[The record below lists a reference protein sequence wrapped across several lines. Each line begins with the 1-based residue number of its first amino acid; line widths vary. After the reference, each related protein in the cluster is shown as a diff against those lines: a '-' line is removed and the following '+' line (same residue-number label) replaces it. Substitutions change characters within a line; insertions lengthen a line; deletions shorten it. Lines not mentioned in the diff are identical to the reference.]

1 MTLAMVAIGGALGA
15 TLRYLAVAWASRVF
29 GTGFPSGTLI
39 VNVLGSLLIGL
50 LAVALL
56 ERAPETWGR
65 YAPLAITG
73 LLGGFTTFSA
83 FSLDALTLFEE
94 ERYFTATAYV
104 GGSVMLSLLAALA
117 GVTLARFLST
127 V

>member
-1 MTLAMVAIGGALGA
+1 MNLAMVAIGGALGA
-15 TLRYLAVAWASRVF
+15 SLRYLAVSWASRTF

-39 VNVLGSLLIGL
+39 VNVIGSLLIGL

-56 ERAPETWGR
+56 ERAPEHWGR

-83 FSLDALTLFEE
+83 FSLDALGLLEE
-94 ERYFTATAYV
+94 ERYTAAAAYV

-117 GVTLARFLST
+117 GVTLARALAA
-127 V
+127 